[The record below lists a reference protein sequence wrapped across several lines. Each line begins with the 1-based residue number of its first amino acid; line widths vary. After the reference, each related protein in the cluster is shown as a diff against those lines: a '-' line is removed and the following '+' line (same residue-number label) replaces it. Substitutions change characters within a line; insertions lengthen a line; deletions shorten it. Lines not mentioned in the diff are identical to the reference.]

1 MTGVTCDR
9 HAVAIAPACRHCGRD
24 RVNRPRSLCWSC
36 YYTPGVK
43 EMYPSTSKYARR
55 GVGGGYGGL
64 TPPVRPT
71 HWPPG
76 TPEKAAVLAERAEQM
91 VSLWHEFDARYEG
104 DPRPV
109 LWAAA
114 NG

>member
-1 MTGVTCDR
+1 
-9 HAVAIAPACRHCGRD
+9 
-24 RVNRPRSLCWSC
+24 
-36 YYTPGVK
+36 
-43 EMYPSTSKYARR
+43 MYPSTSKFAHR

-64 TPPVRPT
+64 TPPERPT

-76 TPEKAAVLAERAEQM
+76 TVEKLLVLAERAKEM

-109 LWAAA
+109 LWAA
-114 NG
+114 GLTETLT